1 MSKKGLEWTPK
12 QVEVA
17 ELLHSG
23 TDPQAVV
30 TKGFRKT
37 MVSRVTN
44 AIKAESKQ
52 CGNRNRNKGVDLEN
66 KIWLTTRSQND
77 ELYRALAGLL
87 IPNSSYHRWHQCLI
101 EVHCSTLQ
109 AEAC

>member
-1 MSKKGLEWTPK
+1 MTGRRSP
-12 QVEVA
+12 
-17 ELLHSG
+17 SG
-23 TDPQAVV
+23 
-30 TKGFRKT
+30 GIF
-37 MVSRVTN
+37 
-44 AIKAESKQ
+44 
-52 CGNRNRNKGVDLEN
+52 NRR
-66 KIWLTTRSQND
+66 QND